1 MYSHLGEGHLLDGD
15 GGGGDLGELMLYIG
29 SDEGEVPLL
38 KEQAKRLL
46 QDLGCGRNTVTS
58 TQRIF
63 IIVKDPDFLA
73 NL

>member
-1 MYSHLGEGHLLDGD
+1 LDGD

-29 SDEGEVPLL
+29 SDEGKIPLL
-38 KEQAKRLL
+38 KEEAKRLL

-63 IIVKDPDFLA
+63 IIVKGPDFLA